1 MRKLESKKYF
11 KVLIAF
17 HKIKKGIFVKNMKLL
32 IELPTW
38 LGDTVMVTPAL
49 ESLFS
54 NYKDAK
60 VTIIGSYAS
69 IEAIKAHS
77 RVDMVYIDNT
87 KQKGM
92 RLANVYRFAKEIGHY
107 DLALSFRSHFYSK
120 LLLFLIDTKKRF
132 IYSGR
137 FNGHQVEK
145 YQAFIN
151 TITKKDDTPCELKL
165 YYSAIRYDKPTLG
178 INPGATYGS
187 AKRWYPNKFAKIAV
201 ELSKKFDIVIFGGP
215 AEVNIANDIEDIIRK
230 DGVKNITNLA
240 GKTSI
245 AKLISFIAGLNLFIT
260 GDSGPMHIAAAYKVP
275 TVTIFGPTKH
285 KETCQWKNPKSLIVR
300 KELECSP
307 CMKRTCPIETHKCMK
322 EITAEDILKAVEKII

>member
-1 MRKLESKKYF
+1 
-11 KVLIAF
+11 
-17 HKIKKGIFVKNMKLL
+17 MKLL

-38 LGDTVMVTPAL
+38 LGDAVMATPAL

-54 NYKDAK
+54 NFKDAK
-60 VTIIGSYAS
+60 VTIVGSYVS
-69 IEAIKAHS
+69 TEAIKAHP

-87 KQKGM
+87 KQKRV
-92 RLANVYRFAKEIGHY
+92 RLVNVYKLAKEIGEY

-120 LLLFLIDTKKRF
+120 LLLFLTDTKKRF
-132 IYSGR
+132 IYNGK

-151 TITKKDDTPCELKL
+151 TITKKADTPCELKL
-165 YYSAIRYDKPTLG
+165 YHSINRYVKPTLG

-187 AKRWYPNKFAKIAV
+187 AKRWYPKRFAKVAI
-201 ELSKKFDIVIFGGP
+201 ELSKKFDIIIFGGP
-215 AEVNIANDIEDIIRK
+215 AEVNMANDIEDMIKK
-230 DGVKNITNLA
+230 DGIKNITNLA

-245 AKLISFIAGLNLFIT
+245 AKLISFIAGLDLFIT

-275 TVTIFGPTKH
+275 TVAIFGPTKH

-307 CMKRTCPIETHKCMK
+307 CMKRTCPIRTHECMK
-322 EITAEDILKAVEKII
+322 EITAEDVLEAVEKIMLK

>member
-1 MRKLESKKYF
+1 
-11 KVLIAF
+11 
-17 HKIKKGIFVKNMKLL
+17 MKLL

-38 LGDTVMVTPAL
+38 LGDAVMATPAL

-54 NYKDAK
+54 NFKDAK
-60 VTIIGSYAS
+60 VTIVGSYVS
-69 IEAIKAHS
+69 TEAIKAHP
-77 RVDMVYIDNT
+77 RVDMIYIDNT
-87 KQKGM
+87 KQKRV
-92 RLANVYRFAKEIGHY
+92 RLVNVYKLAKEIGEY

-120 LLLFLIDTKKRF
+120 LLLFLTGTKKRF
-132 IYSGR
+132 IYNGK

-151 TITKKDDTPCELKL
+151 TITKKADTPCELKL
-165 YYSAIRYDKPTLG
+165 YHSINRYVKPTLG

-187 AKRWYPNKFAKIAV
+187 AKRWYPKRFAKVAI
-201 ELSKKFDIVIFGGP
+201 ELSKKFDIIIFGGP
-215 AEVNIANDIEDIIRK
+215 AEVNMANDIEDMIKK
-230 DGVKNITNLA
+230 DGIKNITNLA

-245 AKLISFIAGLNLFIT
+245 AKLISFIAGLDLFIT

-275 TVTIFGPTKH
+275 TVAIFGPTKH

-307 CMKRTCPIETHKCMK
+307 CMKRTCPIRTHECMK
-322 EITAEDILKAVEKII
+322 EITAEDVLEAVEKIMLK

>member
-1 MRKLESKKYF
+1 
-11 KVLIAF
+11 
-17 HKIKKGIFVKNMKLL
+17 MKLL

-38 LGDTVMVTPAL
+38 LGDAVMATPAL

-54 NYKDAK
+54 NFKDAK
-60 VTIIGSYAS
+60 VTIVGSYVS
-69 IEAIKAHS
+69 TEAIKAHP

-87 KQKGM
+87 KQKRV
-92 RLANVYRFAKEIGHY
+92 RLVNVYKLAKEIGEY

-120 LLLFLIDTKKRF
+120 LLLFLTGTKKRF
-132 IYSGR
+132 IYNGK

-151 TITKKDDTPCELKL
+151 TITKKADTPCELKL
-165 YYSAIRYDKPTLG
+165 YHSINRYVKPTLG

-187 AKRWYPNKFAKIAV
+187 AKRWYPKRFAKVAI
-201 ELSKKFDIVIFGGP
+201 ELSKKFDIIIFGGP
-215 AEVNIANDIEDIIRK
+215 AEVNMANDIEDMIKK
-230 DGVKNITNLA
+230 DGIKNITNLA

-245 AKLISFIAGLNLFIT
+245 TKLISFIAGLDLFIT
-260 GDSGPMHIAAAYKVP
+260 GDSGSMHIAAAYKVP
-275 TVTIFGPTKH
+275 TVAIFGPTKH

-307 CMKRTCPIETHKCMK
+307 CMKRTCPIRTHECMK
-322 EITAEDILKAVEKII
+322 EITAEDVLEAVEKIMLK